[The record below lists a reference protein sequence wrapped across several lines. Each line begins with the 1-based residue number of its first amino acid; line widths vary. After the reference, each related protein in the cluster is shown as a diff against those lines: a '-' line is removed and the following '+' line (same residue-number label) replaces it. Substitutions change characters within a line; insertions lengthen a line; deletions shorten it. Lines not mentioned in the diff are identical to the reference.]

1 LSLPCAAPKKEAPK
15 PKEPRVLGGECRVLA
30 DIAEPPNVKRA
41 FDASLS
47 FALIQQQ
54 LETVESST
62 GLELLTRNKLGVA
75 QGVSLTGW
83 TALAGIAAMVVLTA
97 AGGWYGYKRY
107 KGVPDHDYTL
117 VVKTQPK

>member
-1 LSLPCAAPKKEAPK
+1 VPK
-15 PKEPRVLGGECRVLA
+15 PTLKEPRRLSDECRVLA

-54 LETVESST
+54 LESVETHT
-62 GLELLTRNKLGVA
+62 GLELITRNKQGMA
-75 QGVSLTGW
+75 QGLSLTGW
-83 TALAGIAAMVVLTA
+83 TALAGIAAMVVLMA

-107 KGVPDHDYTL
+107 KGGPAHDYTL